1 MATDSTPIV
10 VPPPTP
16 IMAPM
21 TVSHGEKPKKF
32 NGTEFKRWQQKM
44 LFYLTTLNL
53 TRFLQE
59 DAPAL
64 KENEADRQ
72 VVAAVE
78 AWKHADFLCRNYLLN
93 GLDNTLYNVYCAF
106 NTARELWESLDKK
119 YKTEDAGLKKFVVGK
134 FLDYK
139 MLHSKTVISQ
149 VQDLQVIL
157 HDIHAE
163 GMSFSESFQVAAII
177 EKLPPLWKEFKNY
190 LKHKQKEMRLEDL
203 IVRLRIKEDNRASE
217 KKAGKG
223 IMESKANVVEQGQTS
238 HNNEKRKH
246 GGNGPKQGPTKKFQG
261 KCYVCNKQGHCAKD
275 CHSRKEQGN
284 PKKKRPQANV
294 TEVDNVLDM
303 NLSAI
308 VSEVNFIGSNTK
320 EWLVD
325 TGATCHVSSDKKMF
339 SSYQTIDNGEQ
350 LFMGNSSSSKV
361 EGQGKVVLKMTSSK
375 ELTLND
381 VLHVLEIRKNLLS
394 RSLMSKKGF
403 KLVFVLDN
411 FILTKN
417 GMYVGKGYM
426 SNGLFKM
433 NVMTVIPHIKNIN
446 NKNTSS
452 AYMLE
457 SSNVWH
463 GRLGHVNYDTLRRL
477 INMECL
483 PKFQIDPNHKCE
495 ICVESKLTRTS
506 FQSIERSSE
515 PLELIH
521 SDICDLKFIQTR
533 GGKKYFPKL
542 IDDCTRYCYVYL
554 LRSKDEA
561 LEMFQHFKNEV
572 ENQLDRKIK
581 VIKSDRGGEYEAPF
595 GYICSQNGIIHQ
607 TTTPI
612 HLSKMGLLNVRTEL

>member
-1 MATDSTPIV
+1 MTTDSTSTV
-10 VPPPTP
+10 VPPLTLV
-16 IMAPM
+16 MAPM
-21 TVSHGEKPKKF
+21 TMSHGEKPEKF

-53 TRFLQE
+53 AYFLQE
-59 DAPAL
+59 DAPTL
-64 KENEADRQ
+64 KENETDRQ
-72 VVAAVE
+72 AIATVE

-93 GLDNTLYNVYCAF
+93 GLNNTLYNVYCAF
-106 NTARELWESLDKK
+106 NTVRELWESLDKK

-139 MLHSKTVISQ
+139 MLDSKTVINQ

-163 GMSFSESFQVAAII
+163 GMSLSESFQVASII
-177 EKLPPLWKEFKNY
+177 EKLPPLWKVFKNY
-190 LKHKQKEMRLEDL
+190 LKHKRKEMRLEDL
-203 IVRLRIKEDNRASE
+203 IVRLRIEEDNRASE

-223 IMESKANVVEQGQTS
+223 IMESKANVVKQGQTS
-238 HNNEKRKH
+238 HNNKKRKH
-246 GGNGPKQGPTKKFQG
+246 SGNDPKQGPTKKFQG
-261 KCYVCNKQGHCAKD
+261 KCYVCNKQGHRTKD
-275 CHSRKEQGN
+275 CHSRKDQGN
-284 PKKKRPQANV
+284 QKKKCPQSNV
-294 TEVDNVLDM
+294 TEVDEVSDI
-303 NLSAI
+303 NLSAV
-308 VSEVNFIGSNTK
+308 VSEVNFVGSNTK
-320 EWLVD
+320 ELWVD
-325 TGATCHVSSDKKMF
+325 TGATHHACSDKKIF
-339 SSYQTIDNGEQ
+339 SSYQSIDNGEQ

-361 EGQGKVVLKMTSSK
+361 EGRGKVVLKMTSGK

-381 VLHVLEIRKNLLS
+381 VLHVPEIRKNLVS
-394 RSLMSKKGF
+394 GSLLSKKGF
-403 KLVFVLDN
+403 KLMFVLDN

-433 NVMTVIPHIKNIN
+433 NVMIVVPPIKNIN

-463 GRLGHVNYDTLRRL
+463 GRLRHVNYDTLRRL

-521 SDICDLKFIQTR
+521 SDICDMKFIQTR
-533 GGKKYFPKL
+533 GGKKYFLTL
-542 IDDCTRYCYVYL
+542 IDDCTR
-554 LRSKDEA
+554 
-561 LEMFQHFKNEV
+561 
-572 ENQLDRKIK
+572 
-581 VIKSDRGGEYEAPF
+581 
-595 GYICSQNGIIHQ
+595 
-607 TTTPI
+607 
-612 HLSKMGLLNVRTEL
+612 

>member
-1 MATDSTPIV
+1 MTTDSTPTV
-10 VPPPTP
+10 VPPPAP
-16 IMAPM
+16 VMAPM
-21 TVSHGEKPKKF
+21 TVSHGEKPEKF

-64 KENEADRQ
+64 KEDETDRQ
-72 VVAAVE
+72 VVAAAE
-78 AWKHADFLCRNYLLN
+78 AWKHVDFLCCNYILN

-106 NTARELWESLDKK
+106 NTARGLWESLDKK
-119 YKTEDAGLKKFVVGK
+119 YKIEDAGLKKFIVGK

-139 MLHSKTVISQ
+139 MLDSKTVISQ

-163 GMSFSESFQVAAII
+163 GMSLSESFQVAAII
-177 EKLPPLWKEFKNY
+177 EKLSPLWKEFKKY
-190 LKHKQKEMRLEDL
+190 LKHKRKEMRLEDL
-203 IVRLRIKEDNRASE
+203 IVRLRIEEDNCASE

-223 IMESKANVVEQGQTS
+223 FMESKANVVEQGQTS
-238 HNNEKRKH
+238 HNHKKRKH
-246 GGNGPKQGPTKKFQG
+246 NGNGPKQGPTKKFQG
-261 KCYVCNKQGHCAKD
+261 KCYVCNKQGHRAKD
-275 CHSRKEQGN
+275 CRSRKELGN
-284 PKKKRPQANV
+284 PKKKHPQANV
-294 TEVDNVLDM
+294 TEVDDVSDM
-303 NLSAI
+303 NLSAV
-308 VSEVNFIGSNTK
+308 VSEVNIISSNTK
-320 EWLVD
+320 EWWVD
-325 TGATCHVSSDKKMF
+325 TGATRHVCSNKKMF

-350 LFMGNSSSSKV
+350 IFMGNSSSSKV
-361 EGQGKVVLKMTSSK
+361 EGQGKVVLKMTSGK

-381 VLHVLEIRKNLLS
+381 VLHVPEIRKNLVS
-394 RSLMSKKGF
+394 GSLLSKKGF
-403 KLVFVLDN
+403 KLVFVSDN
-411 FILTKN
+411 FILSKN

-433 NVMTVIPHIKNIN
+433 NVMTVVPPIKNIN
-446 NKNTSS
+446 KRSTSS

-483 PKFQIDPNHKCE
+483 PNFKIDPNHKCE
-495 ICVESKLTRTS
+495 ICVESKLTKTS

-515 PLELIH
+515 LLELIH

-533 GGKKYFPKL
+533 GGKKYFLTL

-581 VIKSDRGGEYEAPF
+581 VIRSDRGGEYEAPF
-595 GYICSQNGIIHQ
+595 GDFCSQHGIIHQ
-607 TTTPI
+607 TTATYSP
-612 HLSKMGLLNVRTEL
+612 

>member
-1 MATDSTPIV
+1 MTTDSTPTV
-10 VPPPTP
+10 VPPPAPVMT
-16 IMAPM
+16 PM
-21 TVSHGEKPKKF
+21 TMSHGKKPKKF

-53 TRFLQE
+53 AHFLQE

-64 KENEADRQ
+64 KEDETDRQ

-139 MLHSKTVISQ
+139 MLDSKTVISQ
-149 VQDLQVIL
+149 VQDLEVIL

-163 GMSFSESFQVAAII
+163 GMSLIESFQVAAII

-190 LKHKQKEMRLEDL
+190 LKHKRKEMGLEDL
-203 IVRLRIKEDNRASE
+203 IVRLRIEEDNRASE

-223 IMESKANVVEQGQTS
+223 FMESKANVVEHGQTS
-238 HNNEKRKH
+238 HNPKKRKNN
-246 GGNGPKQGPTKKFQG
+246 GNGPKQGPRKKFQG
-261 KCYVCNKQGHCAKD
+261 KCYVCNKQGHHAKD
-275 CHSRKEQGN
+275 CRSRKEQGN
-284 PKKKRPQANV
+284 LKKKPPQANV
-294 TEVDNVLDM
+294 TEVDDVSDM
-303 NLSAI
+303 NLSS
-308 VSEVNFIGSNTK
+308 VVFEVNFIGSNTK
-320 EWLVD
+320 EWWVD
-325 TGATCHVSSDKKMF
+325 TGATRHVCSDKKMF

-361 EGQGKVVLKMTSSK
+361 EGQGKVVLKMTSDK

-381 VLHVLEIRKNLLS
+381 VLHVPEIRKNLVS
-394 RSLMSKKGF
+394 GSLLSKKGF
-403 KLVFVLDN
+403 KLVFVSDN

-433 NVMTVIPHIKNIN
+433 NVMTIVPPIKNIN
-446 NKNTSS
+446 KKSTSS

-483 PKFQIDPNHKCE
+483 PNFKIDSNHKCE
-495 ICVESKLTRTS
+495 ICAESKLTRTS

-533 GGKKYFPKL
+533 GGKKYFLTL

-581 VIKSDRGGEYEAPF
+581 VIRSDRGGE
-595 GYICSQNGIIHQ
+595 
-607 TTTPI
+607 
-612 HLSKMGLLNVRTEL
+612 